1 MFDRLI
7 KYKYNKTLKINYFL
21 QINTNNDIVHL
32 RSAKPLV
39 VYLAYEPYGINLLK
53 QFLINY
59 NSYKSGHDHDL
70 LICFK
75 EFNKKKIDLWA
86 SYIPNNYI
94 KFVDEHNVNDFDIG
108 SFFRIA
114 EKFPNRLILF
124 LNSFAKP
131 ITTDWLKIFLDNYK
145 KKSVV
150 GGHGVYASLSS
161 MFLKF
166 QIKNYASPGR
176 IYFTSLKWTP

>member
-1 MFDRLI
+1 M
-7 KYKYNKTLKINYFL
+7 
-21 QINTNNDIVHL
+21 HL

-166 QIKNYASPGR
+166 QIKNSK
-176 IYFTSLKWTP
+176 L